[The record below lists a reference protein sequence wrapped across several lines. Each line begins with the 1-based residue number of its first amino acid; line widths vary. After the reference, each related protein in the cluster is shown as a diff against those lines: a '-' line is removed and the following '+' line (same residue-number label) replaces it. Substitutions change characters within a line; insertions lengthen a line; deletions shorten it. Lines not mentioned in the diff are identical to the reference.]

1 MAKITKE
8 EEMRQQNVAEAVSK
22 AEVFF
27 KENSKIIYGC
37 VIAVLVIAL
46 CILCYNRFILTPKKA
61 EAQQQMFH
69 AEQWFAE
76 GNYELA
82 LAGDDNYLGFE
93 DVIDK
98 YGAKGGTAVYLYAG
112 EAKLH
117 LGEFE
122 EAIKYLKKYS
132 GKDNILS
139 ARAEGCIGDA
149 YVGLE
154 DYKTAINWFCKAA
167 KTSDNVFSALYL
179 KKAGIAAEALGNNDE
194 ALSYYKEIKDRW
206 PGAFEASDIDKFI
219 TRIEK

>member
-1 MAKITKE
+1 MAKTTKE
-8 EEMRQQNVAEAVSK
+8 EEIRQQNGAEAVSK

-27 KENSKIIYGC
+27 KENAKIIYGC

-46 CILCYNRFILTPKKA
+46 CILCYNRFYLTPKRA

-82 LAGDDNYLGFE
+82 LTGDDNNLGFE

-98 YGAKGGTAVYLYAG
+98 YGAKGGAAVYLYAG

-132 GKDNILS
+132 GKDNILL
-139 ARAEGCIGDA
+139 ARAQGCIGDA
-149 YVGLE
+149 MVGLE
-154 DYKTAINWFCKAA
+154 DYKGAISWFEKAA
-167 KTSDNVFSALYL
+167 KTSGNVFSALYL
-179 KKAGIAAEALGNNDE
+179 KKAGIAAEALGENE
-194 ALSYYKEIKDRW
+194 AALSYYKEIKDKY
-206 PGAFEASDIDKFI
+206 PAAFEASDIDKYI